1 MPNPRDIQEMNTR
14 SLALIMENDP
24 TVARIFDRRI
34 CSGAGAGAVHAIFT
48 RPTIVGE
55 MQEAPSVTMETG
67 FYGEQ
72 IFNVVKI
79 SPPSFLNKEQSE
91 FFMNKFPLKDKN
103 E

>member
-24 TVARIFDRRI
+24 TVARIFDHMI
-34 CSGAGAGAVHAIFT
+34 SPETHVIFG
-48 RPTIVGE
+48 RPPIMGE
-55 MQEAPSVTMETG
+55 MQTSPIITMGTVSDEN
-67 FYGEQ
+67 FPP
-72 IFNVVKI
+72 VVAKF